1 MITGNAA
8 AIVVL
13 ASVVVCLTGLVQVC
27 ECDPD
32 PDGCGQTCHVCVD
45 APSLPRLSCS
55 VGTAGRPSPCGGLF
69 APCGHEGE
77 PCGACL
83 TERGGADVCRHV
95 ALTLGDVWAPS
106 APVALPAVA
115 AVDPIWYARAARA
128 PHPLRLRPVST
139 GLTWGQTP
147 ARILTW
153 GQNPARISVMR
164 FTAFRSSSLRS

>member
-8 AIVVL
+8 AVVAL

-55 VGTAGRPSPCGGLF
+55 AGTAGRPSPCGGLF

-83 TERGGADVCRHV
+83 TGRGGADVCRHV

-106 APVALPAVA
+106 E
-115 AVDPIWYARAARA
+115 IGRA
-128 PHPLRLRPVST
+128 HV
-139 GLTWGQTP
+139 
-147 ARILTW
+147 
-153 GQNPARISVMR
+153 
-164 FTAFRSSSLRS
+164 

>member
-55 VGTAGRPSPCGGLF
+55 AGTAARPSPCGGLF
-69 APCGHEGE
+69 APCGYEGE

-83 TERGGADVCRHV
+83 TERGGADACRHV
-95 ALTLGDVWAPS
+95 PLTLGDVWAPS

-115 AVDPIWYARAARA
+115 AVDPIWHARAARA

-139 GLTWGQTP
+139 APPDVGGRDLASSTRMHP
-147 ARILTW
+147 
-153 GQNPARISVMR
+153 
-164 FTAFRSSSLRS
+164 RS